1 MDVIVHITNNRV
13 IQVVGVSLT
22 SAEKSCQYLID
33 VISEVLSTV
42 NQLSPKLAADSY
54 IVHPPPIAVMYEN
67 ITTLLSQELFPVA
80 DIQNSIEDGA
90 EFTLSLKGSKSYR
103 STKALVSDL
112 FGGHA
117 PSLEDM
123 KRINWTQLEANRPQP
138 LTGPNQPEPS
148 QPDVLSQTAYSEF
161 IMCSLPC
168 YISLLLFMIV
178 PACHASLFIIT
189 CTSCL
194 YPLQLVR
201 DTSSSSEPTSEE
213 SQQER
218 GGQCWKVLDW
228 IQRQLKH
235 VMVAILWTKKRQYK
249 LDSTNGWRVT
259 MVTILPGGHF
269 LMPWCMLVLDIS
281 TARDSGKS
289 STSH

>member
-1 MDVIVHITNNRV
+1 MVKHQLSEGVQQHCCRVWWNGIAWQSKRDVDVIVHITNNRV

-42 NQLSPKLAADSY
+42 NQLCPKLAADSY

-123 KRINWTQLEANRPQP
+123 KRINWTQLEANRPH
-138 LTGPNQPEPS
+138 TGPNQPEPS
-148 QPDVLSQTAYSEF
+148 QPDVLSQTVYSEF
-161 IMCSLPC
+161 IMCSLLC

-178 PACHASLFIIT
+178 PACHSQMAVQLNSSHALPVFTLCSL
-189 CTSCL
+189 
-194 YPLQLVR
+194 
-201 DTSSSSEPTSEE
+201 
-213 SQQER
+213 
-218 GGQCWKVLDW
+218 
-228 IQRQLKH
+228 
-235 VMVAILWTKKRQYK
+235 
-249 LDSTNGWRVT
+249 
-259 MVTILPGGHF
+259 
-269 LMPWCMLVLDIS
+269 
-281 TARDSGKS
+281 
-289 STSH
+289 